1 MRFVEGQWM
10 RVVHMQVAGC
20 ISLTKKGS
28 PKCLDLHPI
37 IRAIVYAKGSSPM
50 YTFKSHVKLK

>member
-28 PKCLDLHPI
+28 PKCLYLHPI
-37 IRAIVYAKGSSPM
+37 MGVVVYTKGSS
-50 YTFKSHVKLK
+50 LI